1 MAFLTTE
8 HLTYLY
14 GKSTPYEQTA
24 LDDVSV
30 SVEKGE
36 IIGIMG
42 HTGSGKSTL
51 VQHLNGLLR
60 PTSGK
65 VFVDGRDIW
74 EKPREIRS
82 VRFRVG
88 LVFQYPE
95 YQLFD
100 ETCEKDIAY
109 GPRNMGLNEQEI
121 RERVREAAAR
131 LQISDAMLQKSPF
144 DLSGGEKR
152 RVAIAGVLAMR
163 PDVLVLDE
171 PTAGLDPRGR
181 ETVLKLITDYRDDTG
196 AAVLFVS
203 HNMEHIACIADR
215 VLVMN
220 RGRVELFDTVE
231 RVFSEQEHLHSLGLG
246 VPAVTEIF
254 LRLKE
259 QGIDAGH
266 GVYTV
271 EQGVR
276 ALLELQKEGRFH
288 A

>member
-65 VFVDGRDIW
+65 VLVDGRDIW
-74 EKPREIRS
+74 ENPREIRS

-220 RGRVELFDTVE
+220 HGRAELFDTVE
-231 RVFSEQEHLHSLGLG
+231 RVFSEQERLRSLGLG

-254 LRLKE
+254 LRLRE
-259 QGIDAGH
+259 RGIDAGR